1 MRWLRRADLGSEEIA
16 YRTAQN
22 LYSLHRSVRV
32 TDVSSRWTKVPYTDR
47 VDGVMSCAKQSELH
61 HQSRLRE
68 GGVLYGYP

>member
-32 TDVSSRWTKVPYTDR
+32 TDPPKWVRQTFPP
-47 VDGVMSCAKQSELH
+47 SCPRTA
-61 HQSRLRE
+61 RLMI
-68 GGVLYGYP
+68 